1 MRDENQ
7 RVIAGLFNEYELVKI
22 NLPRYRV
29 IVKDKKI
36 KKNKKWVKLHYKG
49 YSEEFDE
56 WRLDDNNEIVPLRD
70 EQKE

>member
-1 MRDENQ
+1 
-7 RVIAGLFNEYELVKI
+7 
-22 NLPRYRV
+22 
-29 IVKDKKI
+29 VKDKKI

-56 WRLDDNNEIVPLRD
+56 WRLDDNDEIVPLRD